1 MSKAPQGQQVLPRR
15 TGWFWRPQTSPPSL
29 MVAQPLTE
37 EEAAAEL
44 EALRQADEA
53 SKRPAEEALRAKEE
67 TRRAKE
73 EARRTR
79 EGARRAEAQAKR
91 EEKTRRTEE
100 LRRAKENQP
109 TMRSVVSRD
118 APPAERVVRF
128 AAQRLML
135 SLGTVGCVVAA
146 AGICVLML
154 GAYSLGRRSA
164 PEAARNGM
172 PPAAAVVNGENGTV
186 RTPLLPMQ
194 EKPQADVRTSHEKQ
208 PAASNPDL
216 SELLKVPAARRA
228 NLVAPNQPAA
238 VAKPAPAPPPSGP
251 APETLN
257 YLQIESFNVTRY
269 RSGDQLKED
278 LDAVR
283 AFLDQRG
290 VKTTARR
297 LGNGYVLFSERGFPP
312 GSQHE
317 AQRAAFRKQV
327 EDLGKEYRR
336 SGGLY
341 EFKSPLFVSHAA
353 SRGGQPA

>member
-1 MSKAPQGQQVLPRR
+1 MTVFDFAVIAILLLSSLLGLWRGLIYEVLSLL
-15 TGWFWRPQTSPPSL
+15 GW
-29 MVAQPLTE
+29 PL
-37 EEAAAEL
+37 AFVL
-44 EALRQADEA
+44 
-53 SKRPAEEALRAKEE
+53 
-67 TRRAKE
+67 
-73 EARRTR
+73 
-79 EGARRAEAQAKR
+79 
-91 EEKTRRTEE
+91 
-100 LRRAKENQP
+100 
-109 TMRSVVSRD
+109 SRM
-118 APPAERVVRF
+118 F
-128 AAQRLML
+128 AAD
-135 SLGTVGCVVAA
+135 VA
-146 AGICVLML
+146 
-154 GAYSLGRRSA
+154 
-164 PEAARNGM
+164 
-172 PPAAAVVNGENGTV
+172 
-186 RTPLLPMQ
+186 PLLPMQ
-194 EKPQADVRTSHEKQ
+194 EKPQTDVRASHEKQ

-278 LDAVR
+278 VDAVR

-297 LGNGYVLFSERGFPP
+297 LGNGYALFSEQGFPP

-341 EFKSPLFVSHAA
+341 EFRSPLFVSYAT